1 VTFRTKNAP
10 KYFLNCF
17 RLSCVAVTVMSLQLQ
32 LAGPADPA
40 EYAVDAVEPLS
51 FPDPSTADGLLVV
64 YDRECALE
72 IRQSDDPDQDS
83 GQLQMIRFKI
93 LTSGED
99 SKDAVVRLECSS
111 EADLFFHYYHTI
123 DHRGFT
129 ELQHRQK
136 LMIAF
141 ADYANMLIRMCDS
154 CIQEPHTHMAV
165 MYLHPQGTAR
175 LDFVQNMEYKFVELL
190 SLDFTRSS
198 DELVRQHITYR
209 YNALKR
215 RIALLSS
222 RLHELNEVVKLKHP
236 SLLLQIQ
243 KPSPVGRRP
252 AVALGSN
259 SHASALTG
267 YGPNLKRK

>member
-1 VTFRTKNAP
+1 
-10 KYFLNCF
+10 
-17 RLSCVAVTVMSLQLQ
+17 LSVLGMSL
-32 LAGPADPA
+32 AGAADPA
-40 EYAVDAVEPLS
+40 EYAVDAVESLS
-51 FPDPSTADGLLVV
+51 FPDPSTADGLRVM
-64 YDRECALE
+64 YDREFALE

-93 LTSGED
+93 LTGGEY

-123 DHRGFT
+123 DQRGFA

-141 ADYANMLIRMCDS
+141 TDYANMLIRMCDS

-190 SLDFTRSS
+190 SLDFTRSPH
-198 DELVRQHITYR
+198 ELARQHITYR

-215 RIALLSS
+215 RIAVLSS
-222 RLHELNEVVKLKHP
+222 RLHELSDVVKLKHP

-243 KPSPVGRRP
+243 KPSPTARRP
-252 AVALGSN
+252 ATSFGSN
-259 SHASALTG
+259 SHTSALTG
-267 YGPNLKRK
+267 SGPGLKRK